1 VCQDFDLRARLPG
14 RLIYGDGILGG
25 VLGSDG
31 RSAAPLRVDSDAP
44 LVGSKIEHRSI
55 QMGYVDKN
63 GSVVATGGM
72 QLIRLALVDFETD
85 RRLMYARIEVLPSLG
100 NLWQVDE
107 QGHPKNIIDRGD
119 GRTRPLVT
127 NTDWLLFYEPVDL
140 GQPDVYRY
148 NDDGELV
155 LVDTRQD
162 LFMVRIDDVEFL
174 PPARIDPDNPPPW
187 ISSEYILQP
196 AWLPL
201 ALNTSIT
208 VEQGTVSPLHLRALQ
223 LEQAMQRPLL
233 LSIEAAAPAGP
244 ATELAIQGAGS
255 LWLAEESSCNASSNA
270 CTGAAAPCCICPRPD
285 CARLNLCSE
294 CSAECRQREVL
305 LSLAS
310 YLPPVCPPP
319 SSISTPFST
328 AKPSIPGNLQVELK
342 PYSNPCAYLW
352 DGPKPDASAATPGAL
367 VCRSPSIPLPATN
380 TLSEV
385 LLQANVTR
393 EFEESAGSA
402 SFYVTSPGQVNTDKQ
417 HAQSLRSQAAQ
428 LHIQTRPVNK
438 APQISTTSVQ
448 NLELALSSSPPVPAA
463 FSASTST
470 SSAVFPSRATAVLEA
485 TDPESDEVLYSISSF
500 PQKGSLHLPLVPS
513 LASQPEEAGVVG
525 PLVRKHAQRI
535 HQWPSETRFIPGPEA
550 LPPRRRRLRWSPRSS
565 PEDIDVLCGSKGI
578 EAIQARVER
587 EVFVTSVT
595 LEAMI
600 PQDSPVFIYALLSP
614 AQSIETYR
622 YQDILKESTSIL
634 QQAAGARSQMSS
646 WVPSRMHTSQRRVQ
660 LDSGGWVEVWRGVAE
675 HIQEQANIVH
685 VRIPTVEVEAAVYR
699 VVTCG
704 GWSFGAVDNSSVPSY
719 LKLGTGEPP

>member
-1 VCQDFDLRARLPG
+1 MCQDCDLRARIPG
-14 RLIYGDGILGG
+14 RLIHGDGILGG

-44 LVGSKIEHRSI
+44 LVGSKVEHRSI

-107 QGHPKNIIDRGD
+107 QGLPKNIIDRGD

-162 LFMVRIDDVEFL
+162 LFMVRIHDVEFL

-187 ISSEYILQP
+187 ISSEYILRP

-201 ALNTSIT
+201 ALNTSIS
-208 VEQGTVSPLHLRALQ
+208 VEEGTVSPLHLRALQ

-233 LSIEAAAPAGP
+233 LSIEAAAPAGQ
-244 ATELAIQGAGS
+244 AMGLAIQGAGS
-255 LWLAEESSCNASSNA
+255 LWLAEERSCNTSSSA
-270 CTGAAAPCCICPRPD
+270 CTSAAAPCCTCPRPD

-294 CSAECRQREVL
+294 CSEECRQREVL

-328 AKPSIPGNLQVELK
+328 AKPSIPSNLQLELK

-352 DGPKPDASAATPGAL
+352 DGPKPDATAATPGAL
-367 VCRSPSIPLPATN
+367 VCRSPSAPLPATN

-393 EFEESAGSA
+393 KFQGSAGFA
-402 SFYVTSPGQVNTDKQ
+402 SFYVTSAGQVNTDKQ
-417 HAQSLRSQAAQ
+417 HVQSFKSQVAQ
-428 LHIQTRPVNK
+428 LRIQTRPVNK
-438 APQISTTSVQ
+438 APQISTASVQ
-448 NLELALSSSPPVPAA
+448 NLELASLPSTPAA
-463 FSASTST
+463 FST
-470 SSAVFPSRATAVLEA
+470 SSSNSRAVFPPRATAVFES
-485 TDPESDEVLYSISSF
+485 TDPESDDVLYSVSSF

-513 LASQPEEAGVVG
+513 LVPHPEEAGVVG
-525 PLVRKHAQRI
+525 PLVQEHAERI

-550 LPPRRRRLRWSPRSS
+550 LPPRRRRLRWSQRSS
-565 PEDIDVLCGSKGI
+565 PEDIDALCGRKGI

-600 PQDSPVFIYALLSP
+600 PQDSPVFIYALLAP

-622 YQDILKESTSIL
+622 YQDILTESTSIS
-634 QQAAGARSQMSS
+634 QQAAEARSQTGS
-646 WVPSRMHTSQRRVQ
+646 WAPSRMHISQRRVQ
-660 LDSGGWVEVWRGVAE
+660 LNSGGWVEVWRGVAE
-675 HIQEQANIVH
+675 HIKEQASILH
-685 VRIPTVEVEAAVYR
+685 VRIPTVEVQAAVYR

-704 GWSFGAVDNSSVPSY
+704 GWSFGAVDNSSIPSY
-719 LKLGTGEPP
+719 LKLATGQPP